1 MSSYFI
7 LSCDLSFN
15 LFAFIFFWECFIF
28 ISWGWYWRLDM
39 LDIQY
44 GFYQTHLKVGIL
56 CTVCDIFMIYWT
68 LLDQNKKQVFNAP
81 NLWIQDFMIDHFG
94 ILFCSL
100 LTLVVSLLGLILNF
114 GVQTS
119 SSYKAGVSKRV
130 HRILECTESF
140 HASIT

>member
-1 MSSYFI
+1 MVGHKKA
-7 LSCDLSFN
+7 N
-15 LFAFIFFWECFIF
+15 L
-28 ISWGWYWRLDM
+28 
-39 LDIQY
+39 
-44 GFYQTHLKVGIL
+44 YQTHLKVGIL

-100 LTLVVSLLGLILNF
+100 LMPVVSLLGLILNF

-140 HASIT
+140 HESIT